1 MQKEGEGKRDYRSSL
16 DYLFGLQR
24 FGIKLG
30 LSNITALLKHLGN
43 PHQGL
48 RAVHIAGS
56 NGKGSTAAFLSS
68 ILRRAGYR
76 VGLYTSPHLIDFTER
91 IRVDE
96 VPVSES
102 RVARLTDRIRDVVGE
117 MERSGELWVDS
128 SAFPPAK
135 DIDPQKATITFFE
148 FTTAMA
154 FLHFQ
159 EARVDMAVLET
170 GLGGRMDATNVIDPL
185 LSLITPI
192 SLEHQQYLGKTIL
205 RVAGEKAGIIKP
217 GRPLLTTARQP
228 RVIELFGRKCRE
240 LGAPFYAFGK
250 EFRVRQVG
258 PRLMDFQGIRHRWD
272 SLRLG
277 LAGSHQ
283 VLNASLAL
291 AAAEILMEE
300 GFALDEDRV
309 REGLAGAKWPGR
321 LELVGDSP
329 HVLLDGAHNPGAT
342 RVLKR
347 ALKEEFPC
355 RRLILVL
362 GIMADKEIPKMM
374 SDLIPMADLLFLCRP
389 HMERAA
395 SLEILRKN
403 ASPWEKP
410 TREVADVGTAVEQA
424 MAEAGK
430 EDLVV
435 VTGSLF
441 TVGEARANLIRKG
454 LIRG

>member
-1 MQKEGEGKRDYRSSL
+1 VQKEGKEKRDYRGSL

-43 PHQGL
+43 PHQDL
-48 RAVHIAGS
+48 KALHLAGS
-56 NGKGSTAAFLSS
+56 NGKGSTAAFLTSV
-68 ILRRAGYR
+68 LRQAGCR

-91 IRVDE
+91 IQVDGVPITE
-96 VPVSES
+96 V
-102 RVARLTDRIRDVVGE
+102 RVARLTGRIQAVVRA
-117 MERSGELWVDS
+117 MERSGELWADS

-135 DIDPQKATITFFE
+135 DIDPRKATITFFE

-154 FLHFQ
+154 FLQFQ
-159 EARVDMAVLET
+159 EAKVDVAVLET
-170 GLGGRMDATNVIDPL
+170 GMGGRLDATNVIDPL

-192 SLEHQQYLGKTIL
+192 SLEHQQYLGKTLLQI
-205 RVAGEKAGIIKP
+205 AGEKAGIIKP

-228 RVIELFGRKCRE
+228 RVIELFGRKCQE
-240 LGAPFYAFGK
+240 MGAPFYAFGK
-250 EFRVRQVG
+250 EFWGKQAG
-258 PRLMDFQGIRHRWD
+258 PRVMDFQGVRHRWEA
-272 SLRLG
+272 LRLG

-300 GFALDEDRV
+300 GFPINEERV
-309 REGLAGAKWPGR
+309 REGMAGAKWPGR

-329 HVLLDGAHNPGAT
+329 RVLLDGAHNPAAT
-342 RVLKR
+342 R
-347 ALKEEFPC
+347 ALKKALQEEFP
-355 RRLILVL
+355 RKRLIMVL

-374 SDLIPMADLLFLCRP
+374 SNLIPLVDLLFLSRP
-389 HMERAA
+389 QMDRAA

-403 ASPWEKP
+403 ASIWRKP
-410 TREVADVGTAVEQA
+410 TWEVADVGTAVETA
-424 MAEAGK
+424 MAKAGK
-430 EDLVV
+430 KDLVV

-441 TVGEARANLIRKG
+441 TVGEARAFLIRKG
-454 LIRG
+454 FIQG

>member
-1 MQKEGEGKRDYRSSL
+1 VQKDGEDQRDYRNSL

-30 LSNITALLKHLGN
+30 LSNITALLAHLGN

-56 NGKGSTAAFLSS
+56 NGKGSTAAFLTS
-68 ILRRAGYR
+68 ILRQAGCR

-91 IRVDE
+91 IQVDGA
-96 VPVSES
+96 PVTEG
-102 RVARLTDRIRDVVGE
+102 RVARLTGRIQEAVGE
-117 MERSGELWVDS
+117 MERSGELWADS
-128 SAFPPAK
+128 SAFSLAK
-135 DIDPQKATITFFE
+135 DTDRQKATITFFE

-154 FLHFQ
+154 FLHFR
-159 EARVDMAVLET
+159 EAQVDVAVLET
-170 GLGGRMDATNVIDPL
+170 GMGGRLDATNVIDPL

-192 SLEHQQYLGKTIL
+192 SLEHQQYLGRTLLQI
-205 RVAGEKAGIIKP
+205 AGEKAGIIKP

-228 RVIELFGRKCRE
+228 RVIDLFRLKCRE
-240 LGAPFYAFGK
+240 LGAPFYAYGK
-250 EFRVRQVG
+250 EFRGRKAG
-258 PRLMDFQGIRHRWD
+258 LRLMDFQGIRHRWA

-291 AAAEILMEE
+291 ASAEILMEK
-300 GFALDEDRV
+300 GFPISEDPV
-309 REGLAGAKWPGR
+309 RKGLAGAKWPGR

-329 HVLLDGAHNPGAT
+329 PVLLDGAHNPGAAK
-342 RVLKR
+342 VLKQ
-347 ALKEEFPC
+347 ALREEFPR

-374 SDLIPMADLLFLCRP
+374 STLIPLADLLILTRP
-389 HMERAA
+389 QMDRAA
-395 SLEILRKN
+395 SLETLGKH
-403 ASPWEKP
+403 ASARGKP
-410 TREVADVGTAVEQA
+410 TRAVADVGNAVGEA

-430 EDLVV
+430 DDLVV

-441 TVGEARANLIRKG
+441 TVGEARAHLIRKG
-454 LIRG
+454 LIQE